1 MPRKKLTGLNP
12 KTYEHPFDRQ
22 ALNALEGTRG
32 LETLVRKCNEYGL
45 DRLLRAQYT
54 GSYVRVTADSYPD
67 LYGKVTDACE
77 VLDLPKTPDVY
88 IQPDAGINAMTAGV
102 ERPILVLSTSAV
114 DALDEAELDFVIS
127 HELGHIKSGHV
138 LYYQLGTFLPL
149 IGEIVGAA
157 TLGIGSL
164 VSVGLEIALV
174 KWRQL
179 SEFTADRA
187 GLLGCQNATA
197 AIGAMMKLAGL
208 PQKYYGAINTED
220 FITQARDFVA
230 LDENMLDRIAK
241 IISGLGQTHP
251 WTVLRAKEF
260 LRWIDGGEYERVL
273 NGDHPQIAAAPGPAA
288 GSFCTQCGRPL
299 KGMEAFCPGCGT
311 KLLPTSPH

>member
-77 VLDLPKTPDVY
+77 VLDLPKIPDVY

-179 SEFTADRA
+179 SEFTADRS

-273 NGDHPQIAAAPGPAA
+273 NGDHPQIAAAPGPSA

-299 KGMEAFCPGCGT
+299 KGMEAFCPGCGR
-311 KLLPTSPH
+311 KLLPTAPH

>member
-1 MPRKKLTGLNP
+1 MTLKQLKGLDPRI
-12 KTYEHPFDRQ
+12 YEHPFDRQ
-22 ALNALEGTRG
+22 ALNALERTRG

-67 LYGKVTDACE
+67 LYEKVTGACE
-77 VLDLPKTPDVY
+77 VLDLPKTPEVY

-102 ERPILVLSTSAV
+102 ERPVLVLSTSAV
-114 DALDEAELDFVIS
+114 DALDDAELDFVIS

-138 LYYQLGTFLPL
+138 LYYQLGTFIPL

-220 FITQARDFVA
+220 FIAQARDFVA
-230 LDENMLDRIAK
+230 LDENMLDRVAK

-273 NGDHPQIAAAPGPAA
+273 NGGHPQIAAAPASVA
-288 GSFCTQCGRPL
+288 GSFCTQCGRAL
-299 KGMEAFCPGCGT
+299 KGMEVFCPGCGA
-311 KLLPTSPH
+311 KLLPALSH